1 MALFK
6 AVLIFMAGATLCF
19 AQDSPTSNLPDTPQ
33 PQMLQQ
39 PAHRSEISERTR
51 PTVWNKKFIGAH
63 AAYLGAI
70 VYDIEVTHQGLAHH
84 KCVEETGTDRIPSR
98 GELYG
103 KDLPVFAA
111 SMGLDWLLARYKIPY
126 MPYVLP
132 AAGTVVH
139 VRGGTKWFTE
149 GCY

>member
-1 MALFK
+1 MALFR
-6 AVLIFMAGATLCF
+6 AVLIFMAAGTLCL
-19 AQDSPTSNLPDTPQ
+19 AQDSPSSNLPETPQ
-33 PQMLQQ
+33 PQMLLQ
-39 PAHRSEISERTR
+39 PAPPPEISQRAR
-51 PTVWNKKFIGAH
+51 PTVWNKKFIAAH

-84 KCVEETGTDRIPSR
+84 KCLEKTGGDPSPSR

-103 KDLPVFAA
+103 KDLPVYAA
-111 SMGLDWLLARYKIPY
+111 SAGLDWVLAKYKIPY

-132 AAGTVVH
+132 VAGTVVH
-139 VRGGTKWFTE
+139 VQGGTKWFTE